1 MRSWE
6 SNRTDSL
13 SSRANERMGN
23 EKGIEVGKEAL
34 SNKER
39 LPVAI
44 ESAILI
50 RICQHKN
57 KTAKWMHRIM
67 PS

>member
-1 MRSWE
+1 
-6 SNRTDSL
+6 
-13 SSRANERMGN
+13 MGN

-44 ESAILI
+44 ESGI
-50 RICQHKN
+50 RQSLLEYANISIRQQSGC
-57 KTAKWMHRIM
+57 IE
-67 PS
+67 